1 MVSGVVSKSAQIT
14 GWGYAVPG
22 KVVTNDDLAKTLDTS
37 DEWIRT
43 RTGIRQRYIATPRET
58 TFTLAL
64 KAARQALEVADFDP
78 ARLDLVIVATVT
90 PDYPFPSTACLIQDA
105 LGARTAGAFDLSAGC
120 SGFVYGLAIAT
131 QFIKAG
137 TYKTILVIGAETL
150 SRIVDWTDRST
161 CVLFG
166 DGAGAVVLQ
175 ASDQPGGVLSTVLG
189 ADGSG
194 GDLLQ
199 LPGGGSRYPPSVET
213 LAAKMHYA
221 KMDGNAVFRFATRI
235 MGEVAAQATEQA
247 GLSLDQI
254 SLLIPH
260 QANIRIIETA
270 AKRLKLPPERVFTNL
285 DRYGN
290 TSSASIPIALCEAV
304 EAGRVQPGDHLILVA
319 FGAGLTWAAAAVRWG
334 VPKPIRPRPWW
345 KRLLSLLRAIGAR
358 IRSLAHYVFWVGG
371 GRLPGS
377 DKPTERPET
386 PATPEPSSAAEPSA
400 ANAAPILSSEDQNQ
414 SATTES
420 ASPNTVS

>member
-1 MVSGVVSKSAQIT
+1 MASQSIHKSAQIT

-22 KVVTNDDLAKTLDTS
+22 KVVTNDDLARTLDTS
-37 DEWIRT
+37 DEWIQT
-43 RTGIRQRYIATPRET
+43 RTGIRQRYIATPKET

-90 PDYPFPSTACLIQDA
+90 PDYSFPSTACLIQDA

-120 SGFVYGLAIAT
+120 SGFIYGLAIAT

-150 SRIVDWTDRST
+150 SRIIDWKDRST

-175 ASDQPGGVLSTVLG
+175 ASDEPGGVLSTILG

-199 LPGGGSRYPPSVET
+199 LPGGGSRHPTSVET
-213 LAAKMHYA
+213 LAAGMHYA
-221 KMDGNAVFRFATRI
+221 RMDGNAVFRFATRI
-235 MGEVAAQATEQA
+235 MGEVAAQAAGQA
-247 GLSLDQI
+247 GLSLEQI

-290 TSSASIPIALCEAV
+290 TSAASIPIALCEAV
-304 EAGRVQPGDHLILVA
+304 ESGRVQPGDHLILVA
-319 FGAGLTWAAAAVRWG
+319 FGAGLTWAAATVRWG

-345 KRLLSLLRAIGAR
+345 KRLFSLLRAIGAR
-358 IRSLAHYVFWVGG
+358 IRSLAHYIFWVGG
-371 GRLPGS
+371 GRLLGS
-377 DKPTERPET
+377 DGQPRPPKSQEVAGTPTGEQSPGDELP
-386 PATPEPSSAAEPSA
+386 PAPAEAVSAKATDTEPASSNS
-400 ANAAPILSSEDQNQ
+400 
-414 SATTES
+414 
-420 ASPNTVS
+420 